1 MQLIK
6 IVFIGLLVIFP
17 WSRHLSAQS
26 LNEQEYKVINDLFGC
41 MRDSEKYHIYQYLV
55 PDSVFKYFIG
65 INPDNLWKP
74 VYLDKEEFHDI
85 LDNFSFDSKKMDSL
99 DRHSYI
105 LENSKLERGI
115 KIKKSQNKGK
125 LISRPLISDRYAIIY
140 SKDSCISH
148 REEFIIAKK
157 MSATGTWVYYGDILI
172 SESFVDP
179 LIPKNWRWR
188 KFWWSINIF
197 RIFRDKYCD

>member
-17 WSRHLSAQS
+17 WGRHLSAQS

-41 MRDSEKYHIYQYLV
+41 MRDSEKYHIYQYLA
-55 PDSVFKYFIG
+55 PDSVYKILLET
-65 INPDNLWKP
+65 NPDSFVSTLGSLNLQKLQKIMRNFEFNMET
-74 VYLDKEEFHDI
+74 LDTVNNNSLE
-85 LDNFSFDSKKMDSL
+85 LSK
-99 DRHSYI
+99 
-105 LENSKLERGI
+105 SKLERGI
-115 KIKKSQNKGK
+115 KIKKSPKKGI
-125 LISRPLISDRYAIIY
+125 LLSRPSISENYAIIY
-140 SKDSCISH
+140 AKSPCVNYVEQYI
-148 REEFIIAKK
+148 FAKK
-157 MSATGTWVYYGDILI
+157 IQGQWVYYGDFLI
-172 SESFVDP
+172 SAAYVDP